1 MNIKKAIV
9 ATLVV
14 SSMLTTLAGP
24 IPAGAKAQEQKQS
37 DHRTIQIDPKLAE
50 KLNQAIKLFAG
61 KDVELQKVGKR
72 ELIYN
77 KVVAGLAE
85 VRSVDGKY
93 CVQFDSLKDKEI
105 ILWVGGQTTIDQISK
120 QHQEEVLKWLKVI
133 DAKYAKYAKKKYAF
147 EQEVWVSKLNVRAFN
162 PLDRVKLSKEKR
174 YELKGKDFS
183 TFSIDFDDD
192 GQLKTDYLRIDFDK
206 KELDP
211 KLLSTVI
218 AAAKTAFQ
226 HKFEMT
232 SAQLAVNVF
241 PITAHGKN
249 KAEAAW
255 VFHDGKVT
263 VYADPNTGEIKGM
276 YNEFGIRV
284 RDHKG
289 ISEKEAK
296 EAVAPLAKKLFNI
309 DMNGHSVKWDEH
321 RKDYYFTSK
330 NGMNVRAALDA
341 NKKIVYICAGK
352 AADAQFDGYVADME
366 VKSK

>member
-1 MNIKKAIV
+1 MNLKKAIV

-37 DHRTIQIDPKLAE
+37 DYRTIQIDPKLAE
-50 KLNQAIKLFAG
+50 KLNQALKLFAG

-72 ELIYN
+72 GLIY
-77 KVVAGLAE
+77 KKGLAE

-93 CVQFDSLKDKEI
+93 YVQFDGVKDKES
-105 ILWVGGQTTIDQISK
+105 ILYVGGQTATIDQISK

-133 DAKYAKYAKKKYAF
+133 DAKYAKYAKKQYAF
-147 EQEVWVSKLNVRAFN
+147 EQEVWVSKRNVRAYA

-183 TFSIDFDDD
+183 TFSIDFDD
-192 GQLKTDYLRIDFDK
+192 GQLKTYYLRIDFDK

-218 AAAKTAFQ
+218 DAAKTAFQ

-263 VYADPNTGEIKGM
+263 VYVDPNTGEIKGM
-276 YNEFGIRV
+276 YKEFGIRV

-309 DMNGHSVKWDEH
+309 DMNGYSVKWDEH
-321 RKDYYFTSK
+321 SEDYYFTSK

-341 NKKIVYICAGK
+341 NKKIVYIRAGK
-352 AADAQFDGYVADME
+352 AAVNPFDGYVADME